1 MLDHREP
8 RLIDPRRQ
16 QQLRARTG
24 GNPKK
29 FRRKRGVS
37 WSACMDD
44 RWRHDRISGGERSG
58 KSEAVGWLEVGGLD
72 EFKIG
77 GIIMEG
83 EEGRGGREAAVV
95 PEMLACLSCI
105 GAAATQETRSRT
117 AAAHGLRPRAI
128 GAPLRRAAQELAEP
142 NLRRARCLFSPLK
155 EASSSA
161 EQQQQQRGGCF
172 PGLVKLALLLFT
184 SAGCLCCAVGYRCQ
198 GAAGIKVRRL
208 GGRVVNGR
216 RV

>member
-1 MLDHREP
+1 
-8 RLIDPRRQ
+8 
-16 QQLRARTG
+16 
-24 GNPKK
+24 
-29 FRRKRGVS
+29 
-37 WSACMDD
+37 
-44 RWRHDRISGGERSG
+44 
-58 KSEAVGWLEVGGLD
+58 
-72 EFKIG
+72 
-77 GIIMEG
+77 MEG
-83 EEGRGGREAAVV
+83 EEGRGGREEAVVV
-95 PEMLACLSCI
+95 PEILACLPCAA
-105 GAAATQETRSRT
+105 AAATHETTSRT
-117 AAAHGLRPRAI
+117 AAHGLRPRAI